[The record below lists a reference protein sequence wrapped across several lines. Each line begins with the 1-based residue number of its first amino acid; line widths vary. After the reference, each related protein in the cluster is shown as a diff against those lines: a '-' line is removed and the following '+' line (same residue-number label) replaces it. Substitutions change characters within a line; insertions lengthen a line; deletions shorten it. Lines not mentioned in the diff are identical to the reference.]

1 MAKGEGG
8 EQYSNASLLNKP
20 VSSDGKVS
28 LIHYCY
34 SVY

>member
-20 VSSDGKVS
+20 GSSDGIQLARKVS
-28 LIHYCY
+28 
-34 SVY
+34 